1 MQRLICKKIDSFC
14 KNINLVLTREKDGA
28 TIRTL
33 NRAPREG
40 GTYRKG
46 SIGMKN
52 VYSVNFMMMPMMRM
66 FSMCMIRHGENGH
79 FLSKTV

>member
-1 MQRLICKKIDSFC
+1 M
-14 KNINLVLTREKDGA
+14 INLVLTREKDGA

-33 NRAPREG
+33 NRTPHEG

-46 SIGMKN
+46 SIAMKN

-66 FSMCMIRHGENGH
+66 FSMCMLCHGENGH